1 MEKLQQAVEGRDFK
15 EIKMAAHSLKS
26 SNVGAKYLIELCS
39 EMEMLD
45 NQKDHEQSEIILSQ
59 IKNEYSLLKDALK
72 EELTK

>member
-1 MEKLQQAVEGRDFK
+1 
-15 EIKMAAHSLKS
+15 MAAHSLKS

-45 NQKDHEQSEIILSQ
+45 NQKDHEQSEIIQSQ